1 MKRILLAVCWFGISA
16 CQFSTSSADGE
27 IRTSSPVDWTTIA
40 PESLNI
46 LIDKSEY
53 QLFLRSDSIVLQSF
67 PVVFGGNPV
76 ADKLRQ
82 GDQCT
87 PEGVFGVRSKRIHD
101 KWSRFIWIDY
111 PTAQSWQK
119 HRAAKTAGTIPP
131 HAKIGGEIGIH
142 GVPAGYDV
150 AIDARNNWTL
160 GCISLTNKDVEAL
173 YPHVFDGMKIH
184 IQP

>member
-1 MKRILLAVCWFGISA
+1 MKRILLVVCLFGICA
-16 CQFSTSSADGE
+16 CQFPASSAEGE
-27 IRTSSPVDWTTIA
+27 TRTSSSTDWATIA

-53 QLFLRSDSIVLQSF
+53 QLFLRSDSAVLQSF

-87 PEGVFGVRSKRIHD
+87 PEGVFRVRSKRIHD

-119 HRAAKTAGTIPP
+119 HRAAKSDGTIPP

-142 GVPAGYDV
+142 GVPAGYDHFI
-150 AIDARNNWTL
+150 AERSNWTL
-160 GCISLTNKDVEAL
+160 GCISLTNKDVGAL